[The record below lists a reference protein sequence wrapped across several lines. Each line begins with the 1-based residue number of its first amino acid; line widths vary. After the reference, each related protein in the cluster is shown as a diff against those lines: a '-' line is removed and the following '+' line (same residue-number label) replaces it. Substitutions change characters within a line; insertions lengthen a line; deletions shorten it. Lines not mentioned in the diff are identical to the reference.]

1 MPKAMRQMPEQS
13 GRASAASGEAVS
25 DIACDEACGPPLEH
39 QETGLAKLTAGTGGL
54 LEAALTRQNLNILI
68 ERLKRRIDDAGVI
81 RLILNPAVTP
91 VA

>member
-1 MPKAMRQMPEQS
+1 
-13 GRASAASGEAVS
+13 
-25 DIACDEACGPPLEH
+25 
-39 QETGLAKLTAGTGGL
+39 LAKLTAGTGGL